1 MFVFT
6 ILSPCRLVFLLQ
18 CTFKLLE
25 SSGGTQSASIPL
37 TLGSSVRKFTKQ
49 ALRVNRNI
57 GVYKQQIADCN
68 QQVIYSM
75 LENYIVYGSF
85 KGGRFYSLWFYF

>member
-1 MFVFT
+1 M
-6 ILSPCRLVFLLQ
+6 LPCRLVFLLQ

-49 ALRVNRNI
+49 VLRVNRNI
-57 GVYKQQIADCN
+57 AVYKQQITDYN
-68 QQVIYSM
+68 KQVILVRKLY
-75 LENYIVYGSF
+75 YIVYENF
-85 KGGRFYSLWFYF
+85 KGGKFHGFVAL